1 MPRNYR
7 RGARSVSPSLA
18 DRIQEQAASAAAAT
32 TETIGQVQ
40 QAAVSAFDE
49 IGARMR
55 ATVDEVQ
62 ERAAA
67 AADFTVEVVYAG
79 IGVIDLAQ
87 EEIAAR
93 MRERRVLA

>member
-1 MPRNYR
+1 MPRTYR
-7 RGARSVSPSLA
+7 RRASAVSPSLT

-40 QAAVSAFDE
+40 QAAISALDE
-49 IGARMR
+49 FGTRMR

-67 AADFTVEVVYAG
+67 AADFTVDVVYAG

-87 EEIAAR
+87 EEITAR
-93 MRERRVLA
+93 MRGRRALA